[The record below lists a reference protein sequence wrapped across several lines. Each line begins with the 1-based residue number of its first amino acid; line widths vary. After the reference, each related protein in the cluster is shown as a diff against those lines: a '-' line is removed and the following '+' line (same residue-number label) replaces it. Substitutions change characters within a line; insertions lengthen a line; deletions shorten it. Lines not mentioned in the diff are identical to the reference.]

1 MDAVTVTTENFQ
13 SEVLESDQVVLTDFW
28 ATWCAPCRMME
39 PVVESLAEQYDGKL
53 KVGKI
58 NVDEEP
64 NLAAQYGIMSIP
76 SFLVFH
82 KGELVGQTVGAVQP
96 QVLEFRTVP
105 EDQECIDQNAQS
117 HRFGHAAEIADYRGI
132 QR

>member
-28 ATWCAPCRMME
+28 ATWCAPCRMMD
-39 PVVESLAEQYDGKL
+39 PVVEKLAADYDGKL

-58 NVDEEP
+58 NVDEQGA
-64 NLAAQYGIMSIP
+64 LAVQYNIVSIP

-82 KGELVGQTVGAVQP
+82 KGQLVGQTVGAVP
-96 QVLEFRTVP
+96 PKTLDDMIKDLV
-105 EDQECIDQNAQS
+105 
-117 HRFGHAAEIADYRGI
+117 
-132 QR
+132 